1 MHKLCEYI
9 DEELMELEQK
19 VKSSG
24 KLSAGEV
31 EYGDKLAHF
40 KKCLLTNEAMEDS
53 YSEEYEGGTSNTNG
67 RSRGGRGRSYEGRS
81 YEDGVS
87 NARNTKRNSMGRYSR
102 DGFVD
107 KLMEMREAAPNEKS
121 RRAIEKML
129 DELEN

>member
-9 DEELMELEQK
+9 DEELMDLEQK

-40 KKCLLTNEAMEDS
+40 KKCLLTNEAMENN
-53 YSEEYEGGTSNTNG
+53 YSEEYGDGMSNTNG

-81 YEDGVS
+81 YEDGIS

>member
-53 YSEEYEGGTSNTNG
+53 YSEEYEGGMSNTNG

-102 DGFVD
+102 DGFMD
-107 KLMEMREAAPNEKS
+107 KLMEMRETAPNEKS
-121 RRAIEKML
+121 RRAIEKMI